1 MVSRSW
7 TAWSLHRQRNSYGA
21 IAESWCRKGSG
32 GSGLSLRSDDL
43 DSVGE
48 LYSEDNFRQL
58 VVTVEAAPAFLG
70 GLGELEDHGECGLV
84 GETSLGAHGAVA
96 DRCERAF
103 DDVGCAQM
111 LPVLGREVVEGKQRI
126 AILGQAVDR
135 LSVFDAPGF
144 DEGVESDERLLLGL
158 GHPDLLQRP
167 LGLRL
172 LALGQ
177 FVEDIGG
184 FVHPAALATRLR
196 PHFFERLPEAQRAV
210 GDRKLGPDRKP
221 APLQVEEEL
230 APRLRALA
238 HAIDEADEF
247 LLAFRRGADDDQ
259 QALRLVLEAS
269 LHVDAVD
276 PEVDVTF
283 GREIAPAPARVLFRP
298 GLFEPGDGRGRQP
311 ACVLAEKREERLL
324 KVAGGD
330 ALEVEDRDQ
339 HLQALRAA
347 RVGRQDR
354 RRKADALAALANA
367 VPYPWAAHGDR
378 PMPVMISRSGRCP

>member
-1 MVSRSW
+1 MGR
-7 TAWSLHRQRNSYGA
+7 AIESYRR
-21 IAESWCRKGSG
+21 ILVTEGSG

-172 LALGQ
+172 LALCRGRR
-177 FVEDIGG
+177 E
-184 FVHPAALATRLR
+184 
-196 PHFFERLPEAQRAV
+196 
-210 GDRKLGPDRKP
+210 K
-221 APLQVEEEL
+221 L
-230 APRLRALA
+230 APPRRSQPVAESYPRSKVHRRNRDRQSASSSRCRL
-238 HAIDEADEF
+238 I
-247 LLAFRRGADDDQ
+247 
-259 QALRLVLEAS
+259 S
-269 LHVDAVD
+269 
-276 PEVDVTF
+276 PVTN
-283 GREIAPAPARVLFRP
+283 I
-298 GLFEPGDGRGRQP
+298 
-311 ACVLAEKREERLL
+311 
-324 KVAGGD
+324 
-330 ALEVEDRDQ
+330 
-339 HLQALRAA
+339 
-347 RVGRQDR
+347 
-354 RRKADALAALANA
+354 
-367 VPYPWAAHGDR
+367 
-378 PMPVMISRSGRCP
+378 